1 MIKLPLKEKYKNHSL
16 NGLKKKGRGKTIL
29 VVAQAEC

>member
-16 NGLKKKGRGKTIL
+16 KGLKKKGKGKTIVGL
-29 VVAQAEC
+29 AQAEC